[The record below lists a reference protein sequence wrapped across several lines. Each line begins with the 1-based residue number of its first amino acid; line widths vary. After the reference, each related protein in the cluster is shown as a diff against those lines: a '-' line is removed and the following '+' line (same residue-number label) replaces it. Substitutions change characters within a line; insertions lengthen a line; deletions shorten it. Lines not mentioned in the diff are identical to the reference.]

1 MKEPK
6 HFLCKKRKKIF
17 LIEKTPKMISSK
29 KKANKYK
36 TEYSQICQKDTEKS
50 EPLENNTIL
59 NLEEN
64 NEKTKENKR
73 HSLIDISKYVLN
85 YIKQKKDTTGNDVTM
100 KIKQKLQPQNED
112 DSAQK
117 NIQRRVYDAINVMGA
132 IGLIQKNKQEI
143 HFIEYPSKTENSL
156 IGIKNDDNN
165 NDNIDEN
172 DNDSSSELDEEK
184 YNQKVK
190 EDLQIMLIKKYLAL
204 EFYKVVNSLTHLKEK
219 ENIYKENIKT
229 QIYPIKYDEQG
240 RIKIDNKKEFTDY
253 LNYLRY
259 LMGYSMVK
267 HSSPYENIKDFVKKD
282 ILSRINDD
290 NNKENDNINNYDDI
304 PNNKILNNKSIINGE
319 SQSNLFVT
327 KNNNN
332 EFNNEKE
339 FKNLGNEE
347 KKYNF
352 IQNNKKGNGKEDDV
366 ILNYLRKTKK
376 FIDEI
381 SSDDII
387 DYEIN
392 TIEKDIDKRED
403 NINRKINENNKSKK
417 TYADSNI
424 KQDIHF
430 MHNLNHFNFNS

>member
-17 LIEKTPKMISSK
+17 LIEKTPKMISPK

-143 HFIEYPSKTENSL
+143 HFIEYPSKTENSI

-240 RIKIDNKKEFTDY
+240 RIIIDTKEKFTNY
-253 LNYLRY
+253 LNH
-259 LMGYSMVK
+259 LMGNSMVK